1 MRALRLSLAPRVSVP
16 LLCAIAGAVTA
27 ADWSLAPHFGLNGE
41 YNTNPY
47 LQSQITGDRSG
58 GSFDASLPLGAK
70 TETTD
75 FKLGLDAHVWRY
87 NNDVLQNRDDE
98 QLSAA
103 ISQTGEHNSWTST
116 AAWTRDTT
124 LTSEL
129 GTTGLTQTNK
139 RHNRYAASISPQVQL
154 SERGLVSL
162 GVSGEVD
169 RYQDAALTG
178 LFDYGYG
185 SVFAGYS
192 RLVGERTSIGFGGV
206 ASGQSVPDRS
216 SSDTVNALLRLILSH
231 DYSDRLHLESY
242 LGPTYAHSTTLAH
255 WGAGGRLVLKYGGLL
270 TDYSFSAERQLAP
283 AGLGNLTLQDSA
295 SLKMTNRLKEK
306 LSIDTSLAYQ
316 RSRDALTIPGTSAY
330 HTYYWRAEES
340 LHWQSTQTLSIGL
353 AVGET
358 RQKSSGLATYADGF
372 VARLGI
378 NWTPRPL
385 F

>member
-1 MRALRLSLAPRVSVP
+1 MSALRPSLAPRVALPV
-16 LLCAIAGAVTA
+16 LCALAGAVPA

-47 LQSQITGDRSG
+47 LQPQSSGDRSG
-58 GSFDASLPLGAK
+58 GTFDASFPLGAK

-98 QLSAA
+98 KLSAT
-103 ISQTGEHNSWTST
+103 INQTGEHNSWGSS

-139 RHNRYAASISPQVQL
+139 RHNRYEASISPQVQL
-154 SERGLVSL
+154 SERGLVSF
-162 GVSGEVD
+162 GISGELD
-169 RYQDAALTG
+169 RYKDAALTG
-178 LFDYGYG
+178 LFDYSYG
-185 SVFAGYS
+185 SVYAGYS
-192 RLVGERTSIGFGGV
+192 RLVSELTSIGFGGV

-231 DYSDRLHLESY
+231 DFSDRLHLESY
-242 LGPTYAHSTTLAH
+242 AGPNYVHSQTRH
-255 WGAGGRLVLKYGGLL
+255 RWGAAGRLALKYGGLR
-270 TDYSFSAERQLAP
+270 TDFSFAAERQLAP

-295 SLKMTNRLKEK
+295 SLNMTNRLKEK
-306 LSIDTSLAYQ
+306 LSIDTTLAYQ
-316 RSRDALTIPGTSAY
+316 RSRDALTIAGTSVY
-330 HTYYWRAEES
+330 RTYYWRAEES
-340 LHWQSTQTLSIGL
+340 LHWQSTETVSIGL
-353 AVGET
+353 AAGAI
-358 RQKSSGLATYADGF
+358 RQKSSGQVAYADGF